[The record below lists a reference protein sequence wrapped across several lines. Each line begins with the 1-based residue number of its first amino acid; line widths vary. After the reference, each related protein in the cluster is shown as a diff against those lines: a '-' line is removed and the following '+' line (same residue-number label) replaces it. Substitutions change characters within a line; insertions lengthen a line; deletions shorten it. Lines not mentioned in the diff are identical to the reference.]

1 LQAKPQEGGINILD
15 ESSSIS
21 NQQPPI
27 ADLEHPY
34 AFSPIDIAECRRMF
48 QIGDRW
54 LLSADPS
61 NERLR
66 HLLRGVS
73 MDWRGRR

>member
-1 LQAKPQEGGINILD
+1 LPGFKIPLLIQAINILD

-48 QIGDRW
+48 QIGDRQ
-54 LLSADPS
+54 LLIADPL
-61 NERLR
+61 NEDYSSILTP
-66 HLLRGVS
+66 
-73 MDWRGRR
+73 